1 MLHAKT
7 HTNWKMR
14 HHFGSSVIARLQGL
28 REAKS
33 KRVDGTTDDPP
44 VLYGDVPPPILI
56 GGEY

>member
-1 MLHAKT
+1 MLRLILIGKCVIPSVPPLSHACK
-7 HTNWKMR
+7 
-14 HHFGSSVIARLQGL
+14 GS

-33 KRVDGTTDDPP
+33 KRVDGTTDDLP